1 MVVEL
6 LDLYT
11 HDFPDSRTMQFA
23 VLLFIAYKYSSP
35 ALRVIA
41 FADKAHTRSSISLWT
56 GVFSNVTLICF
67 VL

>member
-11 HDFPDSRTMQFA
+11 HDFPDSVTMQFA

-41 FADKAHTRSSISLWT
+41 FADELGTHKIEYFLMDW
-56 GVFSNVTLICF
+56 CF
-67 VL
+67 Q